1 MLAYSMLAK
10 MACENSTKTIS
21 EKFSRNL
28 QVVEVYG
35 IRSSEE
41 SFEQIDDHESRIMA
55 FGYRDSLR

>member
-1 MLAYSMLAK
+1 M
-10 MACENSTKTIS
+10 KTQRKLYQK
-21 EKFSRNL
+21 KFSRNL
-28 QVVEVYG
+28 QVDEVYG